1 MSPESDPTPPLA
13 APVAPES
20 RKSQPSSCASSISD
34 ENHRTSQQRPKLTH
48 RRRSASIIVDRDS
61 SEVELTD
68 EIYDEDD
75 ARTMSPRRNSR
86 DVQKMG
92 EEARRAL
99 EEYAVAGAPA
109 KATGLNSNCIFYA
122 DKQEP
127 YTLASW
133 LSSIVLSLSS
143 QSMISLREK
152 TNFFSRTFK
161 PRGADTF
168 LSLTWQGRYI
178 GELMSTSK
186 ITATGSNKSKGKGSR
201 AK

>member
-99 EEYAVAGAPA
+99 EEQARALHSSLLALVDRVE
-109 KATGLNSNCIFYA
+109 SVRSEH
-122 DKQEP
+122 DKLEGENKF
-127 YTLASW
+127 L
-133 LSSIVLSLSS
+133 
-143 QSMISLREK
+143 QS
-152 TNFFSRTFK
+152 
-161 PRGADTF
+161 
-168 LSLTWQGRYI
+168 YI

-186 ITATGSNKSKGKGSR
+186 ITATGSNKGKGKGSR